1 MTLCANFP
9 ADWPRRF
16 IIWDCLFNFHLLV
29 QVGYQITIV
38 IHNLTEK
45 VEDLNIMI
53 RNTLH
58 RLCV

>member
-16 IIWDCLFNFHLLV
+16 IIRDCLFIFHLLFH
-29 QVGYQITIV
+29 VGYYFTMV
-38 IHNLTEK
+38 FHNLTEK

-53 RNTLH
+53 RNTLYW
-58 RLCV
+58 LCV